1 MSNIIE
7 TSPTSRGYAS
17 RHLRKSAIK
26 ARVNNTKRPRP
37 PPPSSP
43 AQSSTTATTIVQKH
57 LPTVRLGDVLHKH
70 PNLFTN
76 GNKRGSKIHAANKHI
91 AHIDRLAERYTQV
104 KILYLGGNDLTT
116 TMGFQQFS
124 NLATLS
130 LSNNLLSNM
139 SDIYVLAGACPT
151 LRNVS
156 LEGNDITQTPYY
168 RERVIAA
175 MPELE
180 ALDGKKV
187 LDQELRDAVDVE
199 AKYAK
204 SMNLLFQN
212 DCLIHKLKRVSRQI
226 SLHSDLHAVKHGL
239 RRGSIGSKIPI
250 TLLRTIDASS
260 SGGGRG
266 GGAKASTDVL
276 SIDQF
281 LHRWRYIDTLSVEE
295 RQSIERRITVGALR
309 FYTLLQ
315 QTQNME
321 NQSGQKNTAISSSS
335 STTPTHSSSST
346 LWDEAFGQM
355 LMVQQS
361 SIAKLVD
368 MCRATEEQA
377 KKVVLKTARKDS
389 KNYLKEELREEQHK
403 QEQREV
409 DLRSRIVQLEQS
421 VVAAESRL
429 VEAGNG
435 GGGGSGGGGSGAGN
449 GGNGRRMNMAPD
461 DDDDAMNMSDL
472 DQTSMSRL
480 SSLAPP
486 IGLNAE
492 ENVART
498 LAGSFD
504 NVSRHHDDIDATFH
518 ASALHV
524 AAATTVVH
532 QQQHHQHHQQQ
543 HGRGRPRE
551 RETMHNVSPAP
562 RTAPPPVPTPS
573 TFKHILPT
581 PHAKGVSS
589 QIRRNRFL
597 QHSNHGTLS
606 ASQSAQHS
614 QGARRRKRRGPTFSV
629 SPPPSARSP
638 ARSPA
643 EHHHRPSPRT
653 IVSFGTTTVATETT
667 TNNNNN
673 TTTTTT
679 VAASPRRASTFPSS
693 AHRATRAT
701 RSMSPQRLPSANT
714 YRLIVRQLLNAVQA
728 GR

>member
-250 TLLRTIDASS
+250 TLLRTIDALS

-276 SIDQF
+276 SIDNF
-281 LHRWRYIDTLSVEE
+281 CIGGVTLTRCPWKNGKALNV
-295 RQSIERRITVGALR
+295 ALR
-309 FYTLLQ
+309 
-315 QTQNME
+315 
-321 NQSGQKNTAISSSS
+321 SGPFVFIRCCNRPKTWKTKAVKK
-335 STTPTHSSSST
+335 TP
-346 LWDEAFGQM
+346 
-355 LMVQQS
+355 
-361 SIAKLVD
+361 
-368 MCRATEEQA
+368 
-377 KKVVLKTARKDS
+377 
-389 KNYLKEELREEQHK
+389 
-403 QEQREV
+403 
-409 DLRSRIVQLEQS
+409 
-421 VVAAESRL
+421 
-429 VEAGNG
+429 
-435 GGGGSGGGGSGAGN
+435 
-449 GGNGRRMNMAPD
+449 P
-461 DDDDAMNMSDL
+461 
-472 DQTSMSRL
+472 
-480 SSLAPP
+480 
-486 IGLNAE
+486 
-492 ENVART
+492 
-498 LAGSFD
+498 
-504 NVSRHHDDIDATFH
+504 
-518 ASALHV
+518 
-524 AAATTVVH
+524 
-532 QQQHHQHHQQQ
+532 
-543 HGRGRPRE
+543 
-551 RETMHNVSPAP
+551 
-562 RTAPPPVPTPS
+562 
-573 TFKHILPT
+573 
-581 PHAKGVSS
+581 
-589 QIRRNRFL
+589 
-597 QHSNHGTLS
+597 
-606 ASQSAQHS
+606 
-614 QGARRRKRRGPTFSV
+614 
-629 SPPPSARSP
+629 SPPPP
-638 ARSPA
+638 P
-643 EHHHRPSPRT
+643 PPPRT
-653 IVSFGTTTVATETT
+653 RPLQRCGTKPLA
-667 TNNNNN
+667 
-673 TTTTTT
+673 
-679 VAASPRRASTFPSS
+679 RC
-693 AHRATRAT
+693 
-701 RSMSPQRLPSANT
+701 
-714 YRLIVRQLLNAVQA
+714 
-728 GR
+728 